1 MGDIIIVDEEFQ
13 EMAQAIKLQSDETE
27 MIVDSLIE
35 AFEKITTELAVEG
48 DVAENFQILKAEIGN
63 LKGQF
68 LEIYEEVSRVV
79 EAFINEIDI
88 ADDFLY

>member
-48 DVAENFQILKAEIGN
+48 DVADQGGDWELERTIFGN
-63 LKGQF
+63 L
-68 LEIYEEVSRVV
+68 
-79 EAFINEIDI
+79 
-88 ADDFLY
+88 

>member
-1 MGDIIIVDEEFQ
+1 M
-13 EMAQAIKLQSDETE
+13 L
-27 MIVDSLIE
+27 LI
-35 AFEKITTELAVEG
+35 
-48 DVAENFQILKAEIGN
+48 KAEIGN